1 VAGLASAFALE
12 REVAMK
18 HYQLKKEE
26 VIRILGDQSLKRWW
40 VAEYAGVHKTTL
52 RRWLQGK
59 TRFVLNKNAEKLAQ
73 ILETPLSQIAEPAK
87 RSRKKVEKAIKK
99 Q

>member
-1 VAGLASAFALE
+1 
-12 REVAMK
+12 MK
-18 HYQLKKEE
+18 HYQLKREE

-59 TRFVLNKNAEKLAQ
+59 TRFVLNKNAERLAQ
-73 ILETPLSQIAEPAK
+73 VLETPLSQIAEPAK
-87 RSRKKVEKAIKK
+87 RFRGNTEKNNKNNIK
-99 Q
+99 